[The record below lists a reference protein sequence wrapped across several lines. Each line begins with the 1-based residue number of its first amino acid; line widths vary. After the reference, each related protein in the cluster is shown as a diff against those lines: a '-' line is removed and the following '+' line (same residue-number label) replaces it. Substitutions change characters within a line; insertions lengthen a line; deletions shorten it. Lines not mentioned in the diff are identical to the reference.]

1 MQICTDWFPAADA
14 ASDLDLIG
22 VIPAAYPKTFVPV
35 KNFTFDVNFFV
46 FAGDKLVY
54 QCIENQVERLTFS
67 VSLGNLLRKVA
78 LLVELRIKKIIG
90 HILLKVSI
98 ENTALNRMN

>member
-54 QCIENQVERLTFS
+54 QCIENQVERLKEHFQCRLEIFS
-67 VSLGNLLRKVA
+67 ARWLCWWN
-78 LLVELRIKKIIG
+78 
-90 HILLKVSI
+90 
-98 ENTALNRMN
+98 

>member
-54 QCIENQVERLTFS
+54 QCIENQVERLKNIFS
-67 VSLGNLLRKVA
+67 VAWKSSPQGG
-78 LLVELRIKKIIG
+78 IKD
-90 HILLKVSI
+90 
-98 ENTALNRMN
+98 